1 MVRESATLAVWMSAV
16 RVRYAPPYMKNPN
29 LFPIGNGF
37 GFFIFI
43 KDIID

>member
-1 MVRESATLAVWMSAV
+1 
-16 RVRYAPPYMKNPN
+16 MKNPN

-37 GFFIFI
+37 GFLIFI